1 MRFLRGA
8 WSRDWPRAA
17 IVCASTTLL
26 LFGMPYL
33 VSEFALHVLAI
44 NCYYLI
50 LAASWNLLAG
60 YTGRFSLAQQT
71 FATVGAYTTG
81 LLIHYWGVP
90 IWFGIASAVVVS
102 TLAGLGLGIL
112 VLRMQSGYLAVATW
126 SFAAT
131 VQIVITAAYE
141 ITRGQL
147 GLAVPSL
154 LGNLNP
160 ISYYYVFLTL
170 AAVCVLLMYFIVH
183 SPVGQFMRSI
193 KDDEL
198 RAATLGVDTTRW
210 KVAVFAV
217 TSLFSGLA
225 GAFYAHYILVLSPAI
240 ADFNE
245 MGKVLAMVIVGG
257 LGSFTGPLIGAP
269 LVQIVLTYFQAYGT
283 WSVVGYA
290 VVVIVVMRLYRGGLA
305 ALLGAAFAKL
315 RAAAR
320 RLRTGAGAG
329 GGRDGTES
337 GAAGAAGRH

>member
-1 MRFLRGA
+1 MSLLKRIWAGD
-8 WSRDWPRAA
+8 WSRAT
-17 IVCASTTLL
+17 IVCIGVTLL
-26 LFGMPYL
+26 LYGMPYL
-33 VSEFALHVLAI
+33 VNEFALHVLAI
-44 NCYYLI
+44 SCYYLI

-90 IWFGIASAVVVS
+90 IWFGILSAALVS
-102 TLAGLGLGIL
+102 TLTGLALGAL
-112 VLRMQSGYLAVATW
+112 VLRMQAGYLAVATW

-154 LGNLNP
+154 LGHLEP
-160 ISYYYVFLTL
+160 IAYYYVFLTL
-170 AAVCVLLMYFIVH
+170 ASVCVLAMYFIVH
-183 SPVGQFMRSI
+183 SPVGQFMRAI

-257 LGSFTGPLIGAP
+257 LGSFLGPLIGAP
-269 LVQIVLTYFQAYGT
+269 LVQIVLTYFQSYGS
-283 WSVVGYA
+283 WSIVGYA
-290 VVVIVVMRLYRGGLA
+290 LVVIVVMRLYRGGIA
-305 ALLGAAFAKL
+305 ALIEAGVQRL
-315 RAAAR
+315 RAALDGLRSR
-320 RLRTGAGAG
+320 RGPT
-329 GGRDGTES
+329 GGRDG
-337 GAAGAAGRH
+337 AGTGVVGTAGRR

>member
-1 MRFLRGA
+1 MKIVRTLWA
-8 WSRDWPRAA
+8 RDWPRAT
-17 IVCASTTLL
+17 IVCVAITVA

-33 VSEFALHVLAI
+33 VSEFALHVFAI
-44 NCYYLI
+44 SCYYLI

-60 YTGRFSLAQQT
+60 YTGRFSLAQQS
-71 FATVGAYTTG
+71 FATIGAYTTG

-90 IWFGIASAVVVS
+90 IWFGIGAAVVVS
-102 TLAGLGLGIL
+102 TLAGLALGVL
-112 VLRMQSGYLAVATW
+112 VLRMQAGYLAVATW

-131 VQIVITAAYE
+131 LQIVITAAYE

-170 AAVCVLLMYFIVH
+170 AAVCVLAMYFIVH
-183 SPVGQFMRSI
+183 SPIGQFMRSI

-210 KVAVFAV
+210 KITVFAV

-257 LGSFTGPLIGAP
+257 LGTFAGPLIGAP
-269 LVQIVLTYFQAYGT
+269 LVQIVLTYFQSYGA
-283 WSVVGYA
+283 WSMVGYA
-290 VVVIVVMRLYRGGLA
+290 ALVIVVMRLYRGGLVALLRATLRRLSA
-305 ALLGAAFAKL
+305 ALARFRAGTRPSGDLGGTNPGAAD
-315 RAAAR
+315 AR
-320 RLRTGAGAG
+320 RR
-329 GGRDGTES
+329 
-337 GAAGAAGRH
+337 